1 MKPTPLL
8 VPVKRL
14 TPRRGAFRWPAAAV
28 LASPTTADLVPLGQ
42 LAGDLAA
49 LGVRAR
55 IERNAFGP
63 ATLRIRRE
71 PTAKRAGGAR
81 AGKPPAAPRVGAGTH
96 PTDPSSIAREAYR
109 LTIGP
114 EGVEVAASGD
124 AGAYYAIQTLR
135 DLVAAHGRRIPA
147 CAIEDA
153 PDFARRGVYHDC
165 SRGKVPTV
173 ETLKGLIEHL
183 ARWKVNELQLYVE
196 NVFRFRR
203 HPDIGRGYSPFAAE
217 DLLEVQDHARR
228 HHVRLVGSL
237 ASFGHM
243 EKILQLPAYRHLGEK
258 AGGGGWPGGTTLCP
272 TDPGA
277 IRLVA
282 DLYEEFLPLF
292 EAEDFNVCGDE
303 PWELGQGRSRR
314 LAARVGVGRLY
325 LDFLRK
331 IHALCLRH
339 GKRMNAWADIVLDH
353 ADLLGAWPKDI
364 VMLNWEYAPEGGR
377 IPRSREIARAGLP
390 LVVCPGT
397 NAWNSHGCRLDMG
410 MRNIR
415 RFAAEGL
422 RRGAEGLLNTDWG
435 DNGHRNP
442 LAVSLHN
449 FAYGAACGWNL
460 RAAADPAFAR
470 GFTEAF
476 ARQTFGARDGRLA
489 AAIRTLGG
497 ASEALN
503 LGDSNNTVLCDVFL
517 GPARRFLAPD
527 AWQGKRLDAVAAAD
541 LAAHRRALG
550 ALRGPAPDRRA
561 GRFLA
566 HRLEEYALAARL
578 DALACARAAVLK
590 DLRAGRTPR
599 AGDVRHLAAE
609 TDEAAR
615 ELERVWLLANRPSRL
630 RDNLRGMRQAAA
642 EYRRMM
648 R

>member
-1 MKPTPLL
+1 MKPTPLV
-8 VPVKRL
+8 VPVKRHR
-14 TPRRGAFRWPAAAV
+14 PMRGAFRWPAAAV

-42 LAGDLAA
+42 LAQDLAA

-55 IERNAFGP
+55 IERSAFGP
-63 ATLRIRRE
+63 ATVRIRRE
-71 PTAKRAGGAR
+71 AIADCGLRIADSRHDSNRQARAAGGI
-81 AGKPPAAPRVGAGTH
+81 PY
-96 PTDPSSIAREAYR
+96 EAYR

-114 EGVEVAASGD
+114 EGVEMAASGD
-124 AGAYYAIQTLR
+124 AGAYYAVQTLR
-135 DLVAAHGRRIPA
+135 DLVAAHGRALPA
-147 CAIEDA
+147 CLIEDA

-173 ETLKGLIEHL
+173 ETLKALVEQL
-183 ARWKVNELQLYVE
+183 ARWKINELELYVE
-196 NVFRFRR
+196 NVFQFRR
-203 HPDIGRGYSPFAAE
+203 HPDIGRGYSPFSAQ
-217 DLLEVQDHARR
+217 DLLEVQDHCRR

-243 EKILQLPAYRHLGEK
+243 EKILQLPAYRRLGEK

-272 TDPGA
+272 TDPA
-277 IRLVA
+277 SIRLVA

-303 PWELGQGRSRR
+303 PWELGKGRSRR
-314 LAARVGVGRLY
+314 RAERVGVGRVY
-325 LDFLRK
+325 LDFLKK
-331 IHALCLRH
+331 IHALCQRH

-353 ADLLGAWPKDI
+353 ADLLAEWPKDI

-377 IPRSREIARAGLP
+377 IPRTREIARAGLP

-397 NAWNSHGCRLDMG
+397 SAWNSHGCRLDMG

-422 RRGAEGLLNTDWG
+422 RSGAEGFLNTDWG
-435 DNGHRNP
+435 DNGHRNM

-460 RAAADPAFAR
+460 RAAADGGFAR
-470 GFTEAF
+470 GFTEVF
-476 ARQTFGARDGRLA
+476 ARQTFGAGDGRLA

-497 ASEALN
+497 ASEALD

-517 GPARRFLAPD
+517 APTKRFLLREQ
-527 AWQGKRLDAVAAAD
+527 WQARRLDAVDAAD

-550 ALRGPAPDRRA
+550 ALRWPGPNGRA

-578 DALACARAAVLK
+578 DALACGRAAVLK
-590 DLRAGRTPR
+590 GLREGRTPR
-599 AGDVRHLAAE
+599 AADLRALAAE
-609 TDEAAR
+609 TTAVAR
-615 ELERVWLLANRPSRL
+615 ELERVWLLGNRPSRL
-630 RDNLRGMRQAAA
+630 RDNLRGMRRAAA
-642 EYRRMM
+642 EYRKTASA
-648 R
+648 